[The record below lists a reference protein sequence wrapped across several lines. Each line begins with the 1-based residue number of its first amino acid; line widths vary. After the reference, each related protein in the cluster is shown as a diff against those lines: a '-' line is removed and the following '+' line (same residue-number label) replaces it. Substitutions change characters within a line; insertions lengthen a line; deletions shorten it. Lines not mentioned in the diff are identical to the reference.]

1 MKRYVKNKTMLSEE
15 DMTRL
20 RESRVCVAGCGGLGG
35 YVIEQLS
42 RIGVGHLTVIDGDVF
57 DESNLNRQLLS
68 GEQNLGKLK
77 AEEAFLRVKTINSEV
92 AVTALPVFLTVE
104 NVQTLIEGHHV
115 VVDAL
120 DQIETRKLLAKAC
133 ASLEIPLVYGAIAGW
148 YGQVSTIFPGEDTLS
163 KIYRN
168 GQNRGAEKELGNPSF
183 TPAVVASIQ
192 VSQVIKILIGRGEL
206 FRNRVLHIDL
216 LDGEFEWI
224 DF

>member
-20 RESRVCVAGCGGLGG
+20 RESRVCVVGCGGLGG

-120 DQIETRKLLAKAC
+120 DQIETRKWLAKAC

-163 KIYRN
+163 KIYKN